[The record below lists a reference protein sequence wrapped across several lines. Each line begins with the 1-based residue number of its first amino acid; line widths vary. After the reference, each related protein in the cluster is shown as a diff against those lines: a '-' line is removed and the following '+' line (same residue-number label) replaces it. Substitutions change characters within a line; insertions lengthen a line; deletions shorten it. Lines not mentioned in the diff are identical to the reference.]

1 MVLRPKL
8 DMYCKCSDKCKRP
21 TICAEKVCAVTID
34 ADFINAFVGDFD
46 EINAK
51 TIKAE
56 SVTADQFIVNVP
68 AGAPKPTVEILDA
81 APPTATTAP
90 DLALPVFGVPFG
102 GFDVAPGAIGDLPTV
117 SGSNVIGTLT
127 FSAPIAGGTVLKV
140 TYGGGGFPATSTLV
154 VSFYLQDIDLNAEG
168 YTLPAAPQVVDSTNT
183 FFSVLFPDPILSMSS
198 TWAYAVTEIVFSA

>member
-21 TICAEKVCAVTID
+21 TICAEKVCAETVE
-34 ADFINAFVGDFD
+34 ADFITSFVGDFD

-56 SVTADQFIVNVP
+56 TVTADQFIVNVP
-68 AGAPKPTVEILDA
+68 VGAPKPTVEIITA
-81 APPTATTAP
+81 SPPTATTAP

-102 GFDVAPGAIGDLPTV
+102 GFGATPGAIGDLPTV
-117 SGSNVIGTLT
+117 TGSNVIGTMA
-127 FSAPIAGGTVLKV
+127 FPAPIAGGTVLKA

-154 VSFYLQDIDLNAEG
+154 VSFSLQDIDVAAEG
-168 YTLPAAPQVVDSTNT
+168 YVLPALPQVVDSTNT
-183 FFSVLFPDPILSMSS
+183 FFSVLFPDPILSMTS
-198 TWAYAVTEIVFSA
+198 TWSYAVTEITG

>member
-46 EINAK
+46 ELNAK

-56 SVTADQFIVNVP
+56 TVTADQFIVNVP
-68 AGAPKPTVEILDA
+68 AGAPKPTVEILTA
-81 APPTATTAP
+81 APPTAATTAP

-102 GFDVAPGAIGDLPTV
+102 GFGAAPGAIGDLPTV
-117 SGSNVIGTLT
+117 TGSNVIGTMT
-127 FSAPIAGGTVLKV
+127 FPCPVAGGTVLKA
-140 TYGGGGFPATSTLV
+140 TYGGGGFPAGNTYV
-154 VSFYLQDIDLNAEG
+154 VSFTLQNIDLAAEG
-168 YTLPAAPQVVDSTNT
+168 YVLPSLPQVVDSTNT
-183 FFSVLFPDPILSMSS
+183 FFSVLFPDPILSMTS
-198 TWAYAVTEIVFSA
+198 TWAYTVTEIVA